1 MKTKIIYISGTEVFD
16 MREIRAAFDEVRSA
30 LGLAK
35 DTILF
40 GVPVDADDALANTN
54 SIEQS
59 ASVSAVAVVEEPEI
73 PVIENEEKAIEIVA
87 EEVATT
93 PTKKTR
99 KRTVKEEVVPVVEV
113 VETIE
118 PVIEE
123 SPVIESVIEEKA
135 EDTIPEVEEAPIE
148 EEPIIPIL
156 SILASNVE
164 DEVPV
169 QDAEQEPE
177 VAIAEETPAVVAETT
192 ESVVDAIEE
201 TTEPI
206 ENADAM
212 QVSVGDIISNEAP
225 VAEKEKT
232 LEELLESMTPLREE
246 AETPATAEDAI
257 EPEQDFDVVPDMD
270 PDTDATLAQL
280 ANEFAAAQDK
290 IVSIEKPESQGKIGK
305 LKNILPFKK
314 AKRDDSSLM
323 GDLFGWAGI
332 AANDEDFSIPGFFTN
347 AASKK

>member
-54 SIEQS
+54 TIEQS

-73 PVIENEEKAIEIVA
+73 PVIESEEKAIEIVA
-87 EEVATT
+87 EEVVTT

-123 SPVIESVIEEKA
+123 SPVIESVIEEK
-135 EDTIPEVEEAPIE
+135 VEEAPIE

-164 DEVPV
+164 DEVPA

-246 AETPATAEDAI
+246 VETPATAEDAI

>member
-40 GVPVDADDALANTN
+40 GVPVDADDALANTTAIAQN
-54 SIEQS
+54 T
-59 ASVSAVAVVEEPEI
+59 SVSAVSTTIEPDVTVAET
-73 PVIENEEKAIEIVA
+73 EEKPVENITEEIIP
-87 EEVATT
+87 TT
-93 PTKKTR
+93 VKKTR
-99 KRTVKEEVVPVVEV
+99 KRTVKEITEPVVEV
-113 VETIE
+113 AAEPAVAETIIESE
-118 PVIEE
+118 PI
-123 SPVIESVIEEKA
+123 IESVA
-135 EDTIPEVEEAPIE
+135 VAATA

-156 SILASNVE
+156 SILASSVDD
-164 DEVPV
+164 DEQPQDSV
-169 QDAEQEPE
+169 QEQE
-177 VAIAEETPAVVAETT
+177 VVAEPQAPVVAT
-192 ESVVDAIEE
+192 EEIVTNAIEE

-206 ENADAM
+206 DDADAV

-232 LEELLESMTPLREE
+232 LEELLESMTPLREDV
-246 AETPATAEDAI
+246 ETPVADDTV

-332 AANDEDFSIPGFFTN
+332 AANDEDFSIPGFFTT

>member
-40 GVPVDADDALANTN
+40 GVPVDADDALANTTAIAQN
-54 SIEQS
+54 T
-59 ASVSAVAVVEEPEI
+59 SVSAVSTTIEPDVTVAEA
-73 PVIENEEKAIEIVA
+73 EEKPVENTTEEIIP
-87 EEVATT
+87 TT
-93 PTKKTR
+93 VKKTR
-99 KRTVKEEVVPVVEV
+99 KRTVKEIAEPVVEV
-113 VETIE
+113 ATEPAVAETI
-118 PVIEE
+118 IESE
-123 SPVIESVIEEKA
+123 PVIESVA
-135 EDTIPEVEEAPIE
+135 VAATA

-156 SILASNVE
+156 SILASSVDD
-164 DEVPV
+164 DEQP
-169 QDAEQEPE
+169 QDSAQEQE
-177 VAIAEETPAVVAETT
+177 VVAEPQAPVVET
-192 ESVVDAIEE
+192 EEIVTNAIEE

-206 ENADAM
+206 DDADAV

-232 LEELLESMTPLREE
+232 LEELLESMTPLREDV
-246 AETPATAEDAI
+246 ETPVADDTV

-332 AANDEDFSIPGFFTN
+332 AANDEDFSIPGFFTT

>member
-40 GVPVDADDALANTN
+40 GVPVDADDALANTTAIAQN
-54 SIEQS
+54 T
-59 ASVSAVAVVEEPEI
+59 SVSAVSTTIEPDITVPEA
-73 PVIENEEKAIEIVA
+73 EEKPVENTTEEIIP
-87 EEVATT
+87 TT
-93 PTKKTR
+93 VKKPR
-99 KRTVKEEVVPVVEV
+99 KRTVKEIAEPVVEV
-113 VETIE
+113 ATEPAVTETIIESE
-118 PVIEE
+118 PI
-123 SPVIESVIEEKA
+123 IESVAVAATAEEP
-135 EDTIPEVEEAPIE
+135 TE

-156 SILASNVE
+156 SILASSVDD
-164 DEVPV
+164 DEQP
-169 QDAEQEPE
+169 QDSAQEQE
-177 VAIAEETPAVVAETT
+177 VVAESQAPVVET
-192 ESVVDAIEE
+192 EEIVADVIEE

-206 ENADAM
+206 DDADAV

-232 LEELLESMTPLREE
+232 LEELLESMTPLREDV
-246 AETPATAEDAI
+246 ETPVADDTV

-332 AANDEDFSIPGFFTN
+332 AANDEDFSIPGFFTT